1 MLHNVEIGWLS
12 IQMLEKHKNALF
24 WLEIPPH
31 SVYICMYVGGHW
43 RHSHNKMDQVSPLH
57 TCTCVHFAFCK
68 QWEGLGTELCWLI
81 TTQMYILMLCSIF
94 FLFILEFLPLSPSS
108 IICSYSTTYILSSMY
123 LHFVISKMPTF
134 ILTIFLTDSLCLPL
148 QLMGMLSPCHIS
160 SSAMIWWPP
169 RRLCTRYVN
178 TCWERER
185 ERERERIIPWVPKNT
200 APLSKLPPPF
210 LIPKFLQR

>member
-1 MLHNVEIGWLS
+1 
-12 IQMLEKHKNALF
+12 
-24 WLEIPPH
+24 
-31 SVYICMYVGGHW
+31 
-43 RHSHNKMDQVSPLH
+43 
-57 TCTCVHFAFCK
+57 
-68 QWEGLGTELCWLI
+68 
-81 TTQMYILMLCSIF
+81 MYILMLCSIF
-94 FLFILEFLPLSPSS
+94 FSFILEFLPLSPSS

-169 RRLCTRYVN
+169 RRLYTRYVN

-185 ERERERIIPWVPKNT
+185 ERERERELYHEFPKIQPLWANSL
-200 APLSKLPPPF
+200 PLSKSLSSYKGNF
-210 LIPKFLQR
+210 SSCTEHAL